1 MPGFLDCVSG
11 SWAKG
16 SNKQCSSETIANKSN
31 MLRYELKK
39 WHLSLDRLQT
49 LIQKCNEVILALD
62 TSEEKRALFTEEF
75 NFRVIVKAA
84 L

>member
-1 MPGFLDCVSG
+1 
-11 SWAKG
+11 
-16 SNKQCSSETIANKSN
+16 